1 MLCRLCHLLLPWLD
15 LEEEHLWKST
25 LKQFFM
31 VVGRA
36 MWSAPVL
43 FKHMSRFKLC
53 SCFLL
58 GKQKHL

>member
-31 VVGRA
+31 VVGVLQFFLNTCPD
-36 MWSAPVL
+36 SSCVPV
-43 FKHMSRFKLC
+43 FS
-53 SCFLL
+53 
-58 GKQKHL
+58 